1 MKTEKI
7 NEQELNNLELDAE
20 TLNDFEQ
27 TELKGGAGAQLRAGV
42 FCSNKCN
49 ETISDAAS
57 QIDN

>member
-20 TLNDFEQ
+20 TLNDLEQ
-27 TELKGGAGAQLRAGV
+27 TELKGGAGAQSRAGV

-49 ETISDAAS
+49 ESITEVSEER
-57 QIDN
+57 